1 MDFLF
6 VDSFDVADGLFE
18 TEEKRTSLNDVLAKG
33 FNFTHLLETVHNSGV
48 DGDILRNFT
57 AFALIGNSND
67 VTLQN
72 E

>member
-33 FNFTHLLETVHNSGV
+33 FNFTHFLETVHNSGV
-48 DGDILRNFT
+48 DGDILRHFT
-57 AFALIGNSND
+57 AFAL
-67 VTLQN
+67 
-72 E
+72 